1 MFLLISSSVMHPFN
15 DCLYTYSCNYS
26 TLQVLSLCLTGLGPI
41 DKLHGAMRKR
51 HARAANLATQRNVH
65 WHGHCMHACTRVTI
79 APAYTKLANSSAA
92 RSVLP
97 TTIHSRLTAISHTGR
112 CLSGFILAIAVLAIT
127 SRLGIRV
134 AAQNMSSTLQ
144 LALSLRVVARCGA
157 RRWLT
162 H

>member
-1 MFLLISSSVMHPFN
+1 MIVYTLIAVIILHYRY
-15 DCLYTYSCNYS
+15 CH
-26 TLQVLSLCLTGLGPI
+26 LCFTGLGPI

-157 RRWLT
+157 RRLANALMPSELST
-162 H
+162 RSNST